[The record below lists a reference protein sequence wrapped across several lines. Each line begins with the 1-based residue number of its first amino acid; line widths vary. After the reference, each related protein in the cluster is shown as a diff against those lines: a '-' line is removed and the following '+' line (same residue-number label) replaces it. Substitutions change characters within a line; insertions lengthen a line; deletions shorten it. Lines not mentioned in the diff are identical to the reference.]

1 MKKCE
6 DLGFKNSNIIAM
18 QGPFSKD
25 LNKAMLTSTNAGV
38 LITKES
44 GNLGGFMD
52 KLEACIELD
61 VKLIVVQRPIVNY
74 PLMFNDIEVLK
85 RVIREK

>member
-1 MKKCE
+1 
-6 DLGFKNSNIIAM
+6 
-18 QGPFSKD
+18 
-25 LNKAMLTSTNAGV
+25 
-38 LITKES
+38 
-44 GNLGGFMD
+44 MD